1 MKKKYIITVINPT
14 ACREY
19 ETSSRS
25 AMRAAKQFGR
35 CEGGERVTVWTR
47 GGKAIS
53 RAVWSPEDGG
63 KYIRVQI

>member
-1 MKKKYIITVINPT
+1 MKKYSITVVSNST
-14 ACREY
+14 NEREY
-19 ETSSRS
+19 TTSSRS

-53 RAVWSPEDGG
+53 RVVWSPEDGG
-63 KYIRVQI
+63 RYLRVAV

>member
-1 MKKKYIITVINPT
+1 MKKYIITVVSNST
-14 ACREY
+14 HEREY
-19 ETSSRS
+19 ETSIRS

-53 RAVWSPEDGG
+53 RAVWSPEDDG

>member
-14 ACREY
+14 AYREY
-19 ETSSRS
+19 EGSSRS
-25 AMRAAKQFGR
+25 AMRAAEQFGR

-53 RAVWSPEDGG
+53 RVVWTPEDGG

>member
-1 MKKKYIITVINPT
+1 MKYIVTINSNSS
-14 ACREY
+14 CEREY
-19 ETSSRS
+19 TTDSRS
-25 AMRAAKQFGR
+25 AMRAAEQFGR

-53 RAVWSPEDGG
+53 RVVWSPEGGG

>member
-14 ACREY
+14 AYREY

-25 AMRAAKQFGR
+25 AMRAAEQFGR
-35 CEGGERVTVWTR
+35 REGGEHVTVWTR

>member
-14 ACREY
+14 AYREY

-53 RAVWSPEDGG
+53 RAV
-63 KYIRVQI
+63 

>member
-14 ACREY
+14 AYREY

-35 CEGGERVTVWTR
+35 CEGGERVTVWT
-47 GGKAIS
+47 
-53 RAVWSPEDGG
+53 PENDG